1 MPPGDAGMKARRIQL
16 DGLPAPHNAVHRII
30 SVRFAEMLALAG
42 AFTTQRGDE
51 LHALRIACKRLRYSI
66 ELFEEALP
74 GLKTA
79 AQRVRQLQ
87 DELGEVHDCDVLASM
102 AKDRKADHLAQ
113 RLRRDRA
120 RHALRATGL
129 WLDAFS
135 KGGPFMDLVTYTGL
149 GAPAA

>member
-1 MPPGDAGMKARRIQL
+1 MKARRILL
-16 DGLPAPHNAVHRII
+16 DGLPTPQSAVQRVI

-42 AFTTQRGDE
+42 AFATLRGDE

-66 ELFEEALP
+66 ELFEKALP
-74 GLKTA
+74 ALKVS

-87 DELGEVHDCDVLASM
+87 DELGKVHDCDVLGVLAEESN
-102 AKDRKADHLAQ
+102 AGHLVH
-113 RLRRDRA
+113 RLRRDRE
-120 RHALRATGL
+120 RHALRAKAL

-135 KGGPFMDLVTYTGL
+135 QGGPLIELVNYTGL